1 MLGVPNDFL
10 REAQGEHVTRDRLK
24 QTHEGK
30 TRSLSNRERGRYVKL
45 PW

>member
-30 TRSLSNRERGRYVKL
+30 TRSLSNRQRGRYVKL